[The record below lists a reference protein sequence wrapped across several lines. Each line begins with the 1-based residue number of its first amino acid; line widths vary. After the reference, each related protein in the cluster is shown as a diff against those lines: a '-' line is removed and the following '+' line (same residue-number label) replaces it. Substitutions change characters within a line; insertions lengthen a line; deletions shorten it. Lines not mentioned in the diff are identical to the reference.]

1 MSGSVLHAAIAPQ
14 RPTKFA
20 GFAHNRRAPLWM
32 RRSGLEQLWRRAA
45 RNVACVYLF
54 LSLGVGVGV
63 AQAEGDR

>member
-1 MSGSVLHAAIAPQ
+1 
-14 RPTKFA
+14 
-20 GFAHNRRAPLWM
+20 M